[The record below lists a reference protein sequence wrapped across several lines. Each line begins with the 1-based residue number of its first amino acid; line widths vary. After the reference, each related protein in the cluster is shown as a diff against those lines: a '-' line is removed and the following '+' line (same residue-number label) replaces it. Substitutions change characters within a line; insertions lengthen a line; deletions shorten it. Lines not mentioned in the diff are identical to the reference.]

1 MYFIAFVD
9 VRETPYMNDTKRYKR
24 THLVEA
30 DDECEAQKKVEK
42 FYSDKDD
49 AYGVHYRVDVEIG
62 ETIT

>member
-30 DDECEAQKKVEK
+30 NDECEAKRKVEK
-42 FYSDKDD
+42 FYNDKND
-49 AYGVHYRVDVEIG
+49 AYGVSYWVDVEIG

>member
-30 DDECEAQKKVEK
+30 DDETEARKKVEK
-42 FYSDKDD
+42 FYNNKEDPH
-49 AYGVHYRVDVEIG
+49 GVHYQVDVEIG